1 VASKRAKRRPSRPSF
16 KLPDSFKDRTTKS
29 GFPTKPKGT
38 GGVRGVRPGDTAPR
52 KVLGDK
58 FFKLLKKKKK

>member
-29 GFPTKPKGT
+29 GFPTKPKGKK
-38 GGVRGVRPGDTAPR
+38 GGVKGVRPGDNFS
-52 KVLGDK
+52 KESVLG
-58 FFKLLKKKKK
+58 KKKKK